1 MSDLCVGVIGG
12 MGPDATVDFMARVLA
27 LTPASGDHDHIRML
41 VDQDPKIP
49 NRQRAILGS
58 GESPGPRL
66 AAIASR
72 LEACDCDFLV
82 MPCNTAHL
90 FLGHILEATRIPF
103 LSIIDVTMARVRE
116 AGVERA
122 GLLAT
127 AACLEAGIYQDAM
140 QSAGVEPVVQL
151 ESELEELT
159 LAVARIKTGDHGDE
173 VRDKVRRLGAALVE
187 RGAETIILACTE
199 LPIVLDAGDVDVEL
213 ISSNDLLAEAT
224 VAIATGNAPLPRR

>member
-41 VDQDPKIP
+41 VDQDPTIP

-82 MPCNTAHL
+82 MPCNTAHV
-90 FLGHILEATRIPF
+90 FLGDILDATRLPF
-103 LSIIDVTMARVRE
+103 VSIVDVTMTRLLETGAQ
-116 AGVERA
+116 RA
-122 GLLAT
+122 GLLAS
-127 AACLEAGIYQDAM
+127 AACLQAGVYQDAM
-140 QSAGVEPVVQL
+140 RTAGVEPVLQDK
-151 ESELEELT
+151 SELADLT
-159 LAVARIKTGDHGDE
+159 LAIGRIKTGDHGVEVRDE
-173 VRDKVRRLGAALVE
+173 VRRLAAALVE
-187 RGAETIILACTE
+187 RGAETIVLACTE
-199 LPIVLDAGDVDVEL
+199 LPIVLEAGAIDVDLV
-213 ISSNDLLAEAT
+213 SSSDLLAEAT
-224 VAIATGNAPLPRR
+224 VAIATGTAPLPRR

>member
-1 MSDLCVGVIGG
+1 MSDLSVGVIGG

-49 NRQRAILGS
+49 NRQRAILGT
-58 GESPGPRL
+58 GKSPGPRL

-82 MPCNTAHL
+82 MPCNTAHV
-90 FLGHILEATRIPF
+90 FLDDILAATRIPF
-103 LSIIDVTMARVRE
+103 LSIVDVTMARVRE
-116 AGVERA
+116 SGSRRA

-127 AACLEAGIYQDAM
+127 AACLEAGIYQDAI
-140 QSAGVEPVVQL
+140 QATGVEPVIQSR
-151 ESELEELT
+151 SELADLT
-159 LAVARIKTGDHGDE
+159 LAIGRIKTGDHGDE
-173 VRDKVRRLGAALVE
+173 VRGEVRRLASALVE
-187 RGAETIILACTE
+187 RGAESIILACTE

-213 ISSNDLLAEAT
+213 ISSNELLAKAT
-224 VAIATGNAPLPRR
+224 VAVAIGNAPLPRR